1 MKKILITGI
10 SGQDGAFLTDYILK
24 NEYEYLYLGQQ
35 ETKNYFLI
43 N

>member
-24 NEYEYLYLGQQ
+24 NEYDISILGQQ